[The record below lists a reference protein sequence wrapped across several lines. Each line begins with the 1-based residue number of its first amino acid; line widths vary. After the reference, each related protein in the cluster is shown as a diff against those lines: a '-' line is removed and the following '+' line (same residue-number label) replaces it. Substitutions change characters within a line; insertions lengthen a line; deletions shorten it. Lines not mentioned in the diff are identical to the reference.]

1 MTVKKLLQLVLS
13 VILACFFSWCIVRQ
27 IKLVELKQAFD
38 NTVLIWIVTALFAFA
53 VGYSCR
59 IERWR
64 LMLKRDNPS
73 LKWINC
79 AGPFLASFAANNILP
94 FRAGDVL
101 RAFAF
106 NRKLGTSSGVVIA
119 TLFVERLLDLL
130 MVIVLLAAALAF
142 FGMETTRFAG
152 VGSVVFIA
160 GAVTILIILLFPHTF
175 APLAVGFG
183 RLVARIAPNFGIKLI
198 DEINKSLAMLLSL
211 AKNKTMLTLIVW
223 SLMAWLAEGCVFWLV
238 ALALPSLTTPVAG
251 WLALPV
257 GTLATLIP
265 STPGYIGTFDYATVR
280 AMTELGN
287 TAAAATAYALLVHAL
302 LWLPLTLI
310 GGLYLLT
317 HSTQRHDK
325 LKVIEQ

>member
-1 MTVKKLLQLVLS
+1 MSAKRILQLILS
-13 VILACFFSWCIVRQ
+13 VILACFFLWCIVRQ
-27 IKLVELKQAFD
+27 IRLDELKQAFH
-38 NTVLIWIVTALFAFA
+38 NTILIWIVTALFAFTI
-53 VGYSCR
+53 GYFCR

-64 LMLKRDNPS
+64 LMLKHDNPN
-73 LKWINC
+73 LKWSNC

-106 NRKLGTSSGVVIA
+106 NRKLGTSSGIVVA

-130 MVIVLLAAALAF
+130 MVIVLLAATLTYF
-142 FGMETTRFAG
+142 DMETTRFAG
-152 VGSVVFIA
+152 VGIVVFIA

-175 APLAVGFG
+175 TPLVLGFG
-183 RLVARIAPNFGIKLI
+183 RLVSIIAPNFGIKLI
-198 DEINKSLAMLLSL
+198 HEMNKSLATLLNL
-211 AKNKTMLTLIVW
+211 AKSHTMAKLIVW
-223 SLMAWLAEGCVFWLV
+223 SLIAWLAEGCVFWLA
-238 ALALPSLTTPVAG
+238 ALALPSLGTPVAG

-317 HSTQRHDK
+317 HSVQIHDT